1 MMKQAVILIPGMN
14 ETPPSFLFQPVAGVP
29 FLWRQVLG
37 LRRAGITDITVLAAP
52 ATQEYLTREFT
63 RRRYLSPHV
72 QIISRWPGCG
82 ESSDTTS
89 GTGYYLTLPVNILP
103 DPKIYRALCQNPPP
117 PGGVVLGVLTQSP
130 QIPAGDGTFCLVRK
144 TNSELTASQ
153 ATGPITSLTF
163 SGSQNGLQA
172 SGLALFSAEA
182 WKDWYAWQIERDA
195 GLFFN
200 PDSLLNDFCDYLA
213 PRVPE
218 NQVLQHTLDPAGI
231 FFINNAQDQEAVTS
245 KLIAAQNY
253 APIGE
258 GILENSWNRKIAR
271 LILPWFLTSKITP
284 NQITFAS
291 LLVGLLA
298 VWGFSQG
305 SYRASVGAALLLPLI
320 MVLDCL
326 DGALARL
333 TFQESRLGALLD
345 LHGDTVVNLLLFGG
359 ISLGSYRSSGRPLFL
374 AAGLLLTFGY
384 MACWWYNIPDLK
396 TANFT
401 VNPDLPIGNS
411 TTMLEEAT
419 SRDFFYIILLMA
431 IVNLLDWMIVAT
443 ALGTIIFA
451 VIFYRRKSNG
461 KN

>member
-1 MMKQAVILIPGMN
+1 MMKQAVILIPGTN
-14 ETPPSFLFQPVAGVP
+14 VASPSFLFQPVAGVP
-29 FLWRQVLG
+29 FLWRQILG
-37 LRRAGITDITVLAAP
+37 LKRAGINDLTVLAAP

-72 QIISRWPGCG
+72 QLISRWPGCG
-82 ESSDTTS
+82 ELSDTTPES
-89 GTGYYLTLPVNILP
+89 GYFLTLPVNILP

-117 PGGVVLGVLTQSP
+117 PGGVVVGVLTQSP
-130 QIPAGDGTFCLVRK
+130 QSLADDGTFCSVRE
-144 TNSELTASQ
+144 TNGQLTKNLTSAR
-153 ATGPITSLTF
+153 ITSLTL
-163 SGSQNGLQA
+163 SGSQNGWQA
-172 SGLALFSAEA
+172 TGLSLFSAKA
-182 WKDWYAWQIERDA
+182 WQDWHAWQIERDA
-195 GLFFN
+195 GLLFN
-200 PDSLLNDFCDYLA
+200 PDSLLSDFLDYLA

-218 NQVLQHTLDPAGI
+218 NQVLHHTLDPAGI
-231 FFINNAQDQEAVTS
+231 LIINNAQDQEAATAN
-245 KLIAAQNY
+245 LIAAQNY

-271 LILPWFLTSKITP
+271 LILPWFLTTKITP

-305 SYRASVGAALLLPLI
+305 SYGASVAAALLLPLI

-345 LHGDTVVNLLLFGG
+345 LHGDTVINLLLFGG
-359 ISLGSYRSSGRPLFL
+359 ISLGSYKSSGHPLFL

-384 MACWWYNIPDLK
+384 VACWWYNIPDTK
-396 TANFT
+396 PDNFT
-401 VNPDLPIGNS
+401 ENPDVPPGNS
-411 TTMLEEAT
+411 TTILEEAT

-451 VIFYRRKSNG
+451 VIFYWRKSNG
-461 KN
+461 KI

>member
-1 MMKQAVILIPGMN
+1 MN
-14 ETPPSFLFQPVAGVP
+14 ETPASFLFQPVAGVP

-37 LRRAGITDITVLAAP
+37 LRRAGITDITILAAP
-52 ATQEYLTREFT
+52 DTQEYLTQEFT
-63 RRRYLSPHV
+63 RRRYLSPHI
-72 QIISRWPGCG
+72 QINSRWPGCG
-82 ESSDTTS
+82 EPSDTTS
-89 GTGYYLTLPVNILP
+89 GTGYFLVLPVNILP

-117 PGGVVLGVLTQSP
+117 PGGVVVGVLTQSP
-130 QIPAGDGTFCLVRK
+130 QIPADDGTFCLVRETGRLT
-144 TNSELTASQ
+144 TNLTN
-153 ATGPITSLTF
+153 GLITSLTL
-163 SGSQNGLQA
+163 SGPQNGWQA
-172 SGLALFSAEA
+172 TGLALFSAKA
-182 WKDWYAWQIERDA
+182 WKDWHAWQRERDA

-200 PDSLLNDFCDYLA
+200 PDSLLSDFCDYLA

-218 NQVLQHTLDPAGI
+218 NQVLGQTLNPSGI
-231 FFINNAQDQEAVTS
+231 FLINNTQDQEAATAQ
-245 KLIAAQNY
+245 LIAAQNY

-258 GILENSWNRKIAR
+258 GFLENSWNRKIAR
-271 LILPWFLTSKITP
+271 LILPWFLISKITP

-291 LLVGLLA
+291 FLVGLLA

-305 SYRASVGAALLLPLI
+305 SYWASVGAALLLPLI

-333 TFQESRLGALLD
+333 KFQESRLGALLD
-345 LHGDTVVNLLLFGG
+345 LHGDTIVNLLLFGG
-359 ISLGSYRSSGRPLFL
+359 ISLGSYKSSGQPLFL
-374 AAGLLLTFGY
+374 AAGLLLAFGY
-384 MACWWYNIPDLK
+384 VACWWFNTPDLK

-401 VNPDLPIGNS
+401 ENPDLPPSNS

-451 VIFYRRKSNG
+451 VIFYWRKSNG
-461 KN
+461 KI